1 MNADMSQVKSRAAST
16 KPANGTTPTRA
27 KPRGARAG
35 RLRFRTYLREAKI
48 WAHFAIRLG
57 KERFGM
63 ERPFDP
69 NEKKE
74 VAIEQSMQLGSNGLT
89 FVLRPRVENSHHE
102 GLRYLYETVQA
113 IGAKYVQIGAENRYD
128 EETGSER
135 VFLFIEQVRRR
146 EVRKLRIGELPAE
159 DAFWIAPLLQR
170 SIHPR
175 LYLLNLRQAEGVEG
189 PYALSVAVGHV
200 YDLAKDYID
209 LMDDLSATRSHPE
222 EPEMLPLYHAPSVSL
237 R

>member
-1 MNADMSQVKSRAAST
+1 MNQHTETTRTNKSARVTAPAHAKTQRAS
-16 KPANGTTPTRA
+16 A
-27 KPRGARAG
+27 KRH
-35 RLRFRTYLREAKI
+35 RFHTYLREAKI
-48 WAHFAIRLG
+48 WAHFAYRLG
-57 KERFGM
+57 KERFGV

-74 VAIEQSMQLGSNGLT
+74 VAIEQSMQLGSKGLT
-89 FVLRPRVENSHHE
+89 FVLRPMVDSKHHK
-102 GLRYLYETVQA
+102 GLQYLYETVQML
-113 IGAKYVQIGAENRYD
+113 GVKYVRIGAENRYD
-128 EETGSER
+128 EETGVER

-146 EVRKLRIGELPAE
+146 EIRKLRVGELPEE
-159 DAFWIAPLLQR
+159 DAFWIAPLLQK

-175 LYLLNLRQAEGVEG
+175 LYLMDLRIRPEKT
-189 PYALSVAVGHV
+189 YTLSVAVGHV

-222 EPEMLPLYHAPSVSL
+222 DPEMLPLYYAPSVSL

>member
-1 MNADMSQVKSRAAST
+1 MNQSANTTQSNTS
-16 KPANGTTPTRA
+16 ANGTASAHA
-27 KPRGARAG
+27 KAQRRGG
-35 RLRFRTYLREAKI
+35 RHLRFHTYLREAKI
-48 WAHFAIRLG
+48 WAHFAYRLG
-57 KERFGM
+57 KERHGHV
-63 ERPFDP
+63 RPFDP

-74 VAIEQSMQLGSNGLT
+74 VAIRQSMKLRSKGLT
-89 FVLRPRVENSHHE
+89 FILKPIVESSHYK
-102 GLRYLYETVQA
+102 GLKYLYETVRA

-135 VFLFIEQVRRR
+135 VFLFIEQVKRR
-146 EVRKLRIGELPAE
+146 EVRKLRIGELPEE

-175 LYLLNLRQAEGVEG
+175 LYLMSLRKAKATENT
-189 PYALSVAVGHV
+189 YALSVAVGHV
-200 YDLAKDYID
+200 YDLAKEYID
-209 LMDDLSATRSHPE
+209 LMDDLSATRSRPE

>member
-1 MNADMSQVKSRAAST
+1 MNKHT
-16 KPANGTTPTRA
+16 GTTQSNESARITA
-27 KPRGARAG
+27 KAKVKRRGGKHPR
-35 RLRFRTYLREAKI
+35 FHTYLREAKI
-48 WAHFAIRLG
+48 WAHFAYRLG

-74 VAIEQSMQLGSNGLT
+74 VAIKESMQLGSKGLT
-89 FVLRPRVENSHHE
+89 FVLRPMVESKHHE
-102 GLRYLYETVQA
+102 GLQYLYETVQTL
-113 IGAKYVQIGAENRYD
+113 GVKYVRIGAENRYD
-128 EETGSER
+128 EEAGVER

-146 EVRKLRIGELPAE
+146 EIRKLRIGELPE
-159 DAFWIAPLLQR
+159 GDAFWIAPLLQK

-175 LYLLNLRQAEGVEG
+175 LYLMNLRIRPEKT
-189 PYALSVAVGHV
+189 YTLSVAVGHV
-200 YDLAKDYID
+200 YELAKDYID

-222 EPEMLPLYHAPSVSL
+222 DPEMLPLYHAPSVSL